1 MASIINVDTIN
12 EKTSGNGVQIPGH
25 GVQIVSNMIK
35 TQQSFSSGSATAS
48 GLSVSI
54 TPKYSNSKLL
64 VLITLNGVHNGST
77 ASGINLHLYRDGSPA
92 SIMTLGGSNARWLY
106 AAAYNTAGASIIS
119 ASFNA
124 LDDANNT
131 SSTTYAIYC
140 GLYGSGTGYFN
151 VNGDDQSSITVMEIA
166 Q

>member
-1 MASIINVDTIN
+1 MSTLYVDTIN

-25 GVQIVSNMIK
+25 VVQVVSNIV
-35 TQQSFSSGSATAS
+35 TGQQSFTSTSPAAS
-48 GLSVSI
+48 NLSLSI

-64 VLITLNGVHNGST
+64 IMITINGVHNGST

-92 SIMTLGGSNARWLY
+92 SIGSLSGNSARWLY
-106 AAAYNTAGASIIS
+106 AASYNTAGASIIS
-119 ASFNA
+119 ASLNA

-131 SSTTYAIYC
+131 SSTTYTIYC
-140 GLYGSGTGYFN
+140 SLFGSGTGYFS
-151 VNGDDQSSITVMEIA
+151 VNTDDQSSITIMEIA

>member
-1 MASIINVDTIN
+1 MSTLFVDTIN
-12 EKTSGNGVQIPGH
+12 EKTTTNGVQSPGH
-25 GVQIVSNMIK
+25 VVQVVSNMIK
-35 TQQSFSSGSATAS
+35 TQQSFTSGSATAS

-64 VLITLNGVHNGST
+64 VSITLNGVHNGST
-77 ASGINLHLYRDGSPA
+77 SSGINLHLYRDGSPA
-92 SIMTLGGSNARWLY
+92 SIGTLGGSSGRWHY
-106 AAAYNTAGASIIS
+106 AAAYNTGGASIIS
-119 ASFNA
+119 SSLNA

-151 VNGDDQSSITVMEIA
+151 VNTDDQSSITVMEIA